1 MKKLVLASLI
11 LASGQM
17 AVGANWVPT
26 GVSSNVNKETIEI
39 DFESISAYYFNSYD
53 KSSYYVTAWIKMN
66 YPTAQKLK
74 DGRLYRQTKE
84 LWYVD
89 CLGKRITRGDVAV
102 YTSNGNL
109 VWSNQNSY
117 VSTYS
122 SSNWDKVIPDTVGDG
137 LSKAIC
143 NFYDFKSTYQT
154 K

>member
-1 MKKLVLASLI
+1 MKKLILASLI
-11 LASGQM
+11 LASSQY
-17 AVGANWVPT
+17 ALSATWVPT
-26 GVSSNVNKETIEI
+26 GISSNVNKETIEI
-39 DFESISAYYFNSYD
+39 DFDSISAYYFNSYD
-53 KSSYYVTAWIKMN
+53 KSSYYVTAWLKFD
-66 YPTAQKLK
+66 YPTTQKLR

-89 CLGKRITRGDVAV
+89 CLGKRIVRGDTAV
-102 YTSNGNL
+102 YTNNGNL

-137 LSKAIC
+137 LLKTVC
-143 NFYDFKSTYQT
+143 NFYYIKSTYQT